1 MRIASAR
8 RNQRQFGGA
17 FAQARKCAISMVMTT
32 KSPEDRRKERLA
44 QQLRANLARR
54 KAQAR
59 AKRAGEADER
69 PEGLGAAGKGASDPV
84 ENDDS

>member
-1 MRIASAR
+1 
-8 RNQRQFGGA
+8 
-17 FAQARKCAISMVMTT
+17 MTG

-69 PEGLGAAGKGASDPV
+69 PEGLGVAGQDASGSAED
-84 ENDDS
+84 DDSQ